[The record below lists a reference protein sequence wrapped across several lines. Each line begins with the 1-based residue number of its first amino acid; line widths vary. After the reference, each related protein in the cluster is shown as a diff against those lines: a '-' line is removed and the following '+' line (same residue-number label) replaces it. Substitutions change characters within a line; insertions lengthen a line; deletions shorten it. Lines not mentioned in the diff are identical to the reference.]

1 MDEQRKDF
9 ALRITQATNLDTSQ
23 SSCARHEYVEDL
35 KIQGFDEPEARDLP
49 DAPVPIFALPEPS
62 YLRASYATI
71 KSQGATLFDICGS
84 SQSSAGQC
92 LAVYFASPLPIATIG
107 AVAVPPWTT
116 NQKRAEYKASVA
128 KSSDD
133 MTVSNWLV
141 WQNVQG
147 KQLTK
152 AGAMMCLYRDVGTVD
167 SYCWYQTFR
176 PWPRPCVPGEVYTDG
191 PIFPLWPATGLPRWT
206 NADPQGEST
215 VRANDAMHCNFPRSS
230 PFTPLL
236 ISPDI
241 DPRAGNHS
249 LLLAL
254 RPKPTN
260 ESLSD
265 WIPTEYLCAT
275 GEMAEWDPPIMCIY
289 KAPTWEPFK
298 EDYLIRMGQP
308 ITTIGLRAVAVFS
321 NIKDDDLKQLIS
333 ILGVKDDQTPATPE
347 PK

>member
-1 MDEQRKDF
+1 M
-9 ALRITQATNLDTSQ
+9 
-23 SSCARHEYVEDL
+23 
-35 KIQGFDEPEARDLP
+35 
-49 DAPVPIFALPEPS
+49 
-62 YLRASYATI
+62 
-71 KSQGATLFDICGS
+71 
-84 SQSSAGQC
+84 
-92 LAVYFASPLPIATIG
+92 
-107 AVAVPPWTT
+107 
-116 NQKRAEYKASVA
+116 
-128 KSSDD
+128 
-133 MTVSNWLV
+133 
-141 WQNVQG
+141 
-147 KQLTK
+147 
-152 AGAMMCLYRDVGTVD
+152 
-167 SYCWYQTFR
+167 
-176 PWPRPCVPGEVYTDG
+176 
-191 PIFPLWPATGLPRWT
+191 
-206 NADPQGEST
+206 
-215 VRANDAMHCNFPRSS
+215 
-230 PFTPLL
+230 